1 MPATFTNW
9 SWPVLGRL
17 AAACVLCAAA
27 VLAPPTASAQQKAA
41 PPVPFFAPAKPFHYA
56 PLGVRN
62 SCLVES
68 VRFYDAFRASDPGD
82 AGAWV
87 RVLQWGNH
95 AGNLRHITQ
104 GHAVA
109 IFLVRDTLWMY
120 DVNFGFV
127 PLGAPVEKRNDLAT
141 VASEILVKYRLDK
154 PAYVF
159 YHQDL
164 LPLPSQP
171 PKQFT
176 YMSGNADVRES
187 TRVASELGRARTT
200 RVVAFVYHDTHAGRM
215 QTSAA
220 TLFEFNRR
228 LCVYFP
234 SQGTLTTELHPDS
247 LENVQRVTAIVH
259 QVYPGATGIEWHDS
273 GPWRVLQKA
282 AAVTTPSALDS
293 PKSPPLPL
301 PMQSQM

>member
-1 MPATFTNW
+1 MKWTWTT
-9 SWPVLGRL
+9 LGRL
-17 AAACVLCAAA
+17 AAACALCAAVA
-27 VLAPPTASAQQKAA
+27 CLAPAIARAQQKAA
-41 PPVPFFAPAKPFHYA
+41 SAAPIFQLAKPFRYA

-68 VRFYDAFRASDPGD
+68 VRFYDAFRSPVLGGAD
-82 AGAWV
+82 AWV

-95 AGNLRHITQ
+95 AENLRHITQ

-109 IFLVRDTLWMY
+109 VCLVRDVLWMY

-127 PLGAPVEKRNDLAT
+127 PLGTPVEKRNDLAT
-141 VASEILVKYRLDK
+141 VASEIFVKYRLER

-159 YHQDL
+159 YHQE
-164 LPLPSQP
+164 PPPAAPQP
-171 PKQFT
+171 RKKIT
-176 YMSGNADVRES
+176 YMSGNADVREA
-187 TRVASELGRARTT
+187 TRVASELGRARAT
-200 RVVAFVYHDTHAGRM
+200 RVVGFVYHDNHANRM

-234 SQGTLTTELHPDS
+234 SQGTLTTELHADS

-259 QVYPGATGIEWHDS
+259 QVYPGATGIEWHDG

-282 AAVTTPSALDS
+282 AAALPAMDA
-293 PKSPPLPL
+293 
-301 PMQSQM
+301 QR